1 MPSTAELYWAN
12 ARECLRWAQ
21 ESISEAERE
30 KFLEMAKV
38 WTQLAIQEGQ
48 QSNNQ
53 SNPSSE
59 EGPAPK
65 RRA

>member
-12 ARECLRWAQ
+12 ARECLRWAH

-38 WTQLAIQEGQ
+38 WTQLAIHRGQ
-48 QSNNQ
+48 QSKDQINL
-53 SNPSSE
+53 SSE